1 MRILNVVPQYLP
13 YMGGAAVYVH
23 EMAKRFVRDGHR
35 VDVFTTNAWDLDYLF
50 YPGREHIGPGE
61 ETIDGVRV
69 RRFRVTH
76 LLRGKGFG
84 RPPRCILNAY
94 SRTLFRKQ
102 FAPVPGLWRALLCCG
117 SRYDIVH
124 ATPNPHFY
132 LIGPARALAGR
143 QGIPFVLTPFIH
155 VGLARGESQI
165 HSQASPRRVAA
176 MNKSDALFVQTEI
189 EREALAARGV
199 PREKMELLGMGVNPE
214 EFDGGDGARF
224 RRERGIGEGEGIILF
239 VGALIRDK
247 GCFEIV
253 EAVRVLRDKGMPVR
267 LVMAGHP
274 SGAFTEYFS
283 ALPAPLRA
291 ACILTGNIRG
301 REKGDMF
308 HACDLLAMPSRS
320 DSYGIVYLEAWSAGK
335 PVIGAF
341 AGGVPDVIRDGENG
355 FLVPFG
361 DSHMLA
367 EYIRALLDNAVLARA
382 MGEGGRERVVAGCT
396 WEKRYE
402 TVAGLFERLARGGRP

>member
-23 EMAKRFVRDGHR
+23 EMAKRFVRDGHA

-50 YPGREHIGPGE
+50 CPGRKHGEPGG

-69 RRFRVTH
+69 RRFRVRH

-84 RPPRCILNAY
+84 RPPRCILDAY
-94 SRTLFRKQ
+94 SRALFRRQ
-102 FAPVPGLWRALLCCG
+102 FAIVPGLWQALLM
-117 SRYDIVH
+117 SRARYDIVH

-132 LIGPARALAGR
+132 LIGPARALARR
-143 QGIPFVLTPFIH
+143 QGVPFALTPFIH

-165 HSQASPRRVAA
+165 HSQASPERVAA
-176 MNKSDALFVQTEI
+176 MNKSDALIVQTEI

-214 EFDGGDGARF
+214 EFEGGDGARF
-224 RRERGIGEGEGIILF
+224 RRERGIGEGERVVLF
-239 VGALIRDK
+239 AGALIRDK
-247 GCFEIV
+247 GCFEVV
-253 EAVRVLRDKGMPVR
+253 EAVRMLRGKGMPVR
-267 LVMAGHP
+267 CVMAGQP
-274 SGAFTEYFS
+274 SAEFAEFFS
-283 ALPAPLRA
+283 VLPAPLRN

-301 REKGDMF
+301 REKRDMF
-308 HACDLLAMPSRS
+308 HACDLLAMPSRA

-341 AGGVPDVIRDGENG
+341 AGGVPDVIRDGEDG

-361 DSHMLA
+361 DSHALA
-367 EYIRALLDNAVLARA
+367 EYIRMLLDDPGLARR
-382 MGEGGRERVVAGCT
+382 MGERGREKVAAGCA
-396 WEKRYE
+396 WEKRYG
-402 TVAGLFERLARGGRP
+402 TVAGLFARLAGGGRP